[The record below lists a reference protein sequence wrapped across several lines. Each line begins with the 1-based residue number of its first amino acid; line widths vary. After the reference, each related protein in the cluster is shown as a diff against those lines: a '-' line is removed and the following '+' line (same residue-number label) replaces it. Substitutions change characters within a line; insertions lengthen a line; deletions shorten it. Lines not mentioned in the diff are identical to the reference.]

1 MGTDRWEGT
10 ITAEPLNPIY
20 EPGELAAVRVHSDVT
35 FYSAA
40 ITASWETRFQVENQN
55 HELLY
60 QIASLHS
67 IAPWTAVDYAKEA
80 GNLKCGKVLQSQ
92 NVRVILSARCPAY
105 TGLWHYVADIW
116 VPVNVRASA
125 VTPSPIPA
133 NPGPTFPAPEPR
145 PDPVVIVTIPPEP
158 PDSPWV
164 PGPEDDWPPYDGEPE
179 PARWGWLALAGV
191 GLILLAPK
199 RKAVK

>member
-1 MGTDRWEGT
+1 MGTDRFEGT

-20 EPGELAAVRVHSDVT
+20 EPGELAAVRVHGDVT
-35 FYSAA
+35 FYSGA
-40 ITASWETRFQVENQN
+40 ITLSWETRYQVENQN

-60 QIASLHS
+60 QIASFHS

-116 VPVNVRASA
+116 VPINVRASA
-125 VTPSPIPA
+125 VTPSPVPD
-133 NPGPTFPAPEPR
+133 NPWQSFPAPEPQPTPR
-145 PDPVVIVTIPPEP
+145 APVPIPAPSPAPPKEDEEEEP
-158 PDSPWV
+158 P
-164 PGPEDDWPPYDGEPE
+164 
-179 PARWGWLALAGV
+179 WGLLALAGIA
-191 GLILLAPK
+191 LIALPR
-199 RKAVK
+199 RKSK